1 MKRHIQALTLTISLI
16 TLSMSA
22 FGSQEE
28 NLQLEPCINGSVSA
42 SGLYET
48 QALEDAA
55 NLKIAQKLGK
65 LD

>member
-1 MKRHIQALTLTISLI
+1 MKRHIQILALATSLTAS
-16 TLSMSA
+16 SMTA
-22 FGSQEE
+22 VGSQEE

-48 QALEDAA
+48 QTLEDAA
-55 NLKIAQKLGK
+55 NLKITQKQGK